1 MSGYPYPQPSGLP
14 TVQGLYDV
22 LRSGHRNLEP
32 DRESADAITAVY
44 PDIGGCLRKEH
55 GFASR
60 AVTLAAQRGVGQYI
74 VAAAGMPAPQ
84 GLNVHEIARR
94 VLPAARAVYTGSDPY
109 AITYTAALLAEGDP
123 GVAAVNGDFW
133 SPRPWL
139 KDPALTGLL
148 DFGRPVC
155 VVARMIMHFIPPGEA
170 ANVIAELTEPLAA
183 GSRLVVSAWLPPP
196 AELARLL
203 ASVGAVYEPTPD
215 DMSTWLKGAGLELE
229 PPGIVGVRAWPL
241 ATRPGG
247 HVAGAVAVKR

>member
-60 AVTLAAQRGVGQYI
+60 AVTWAAQRGVGQYI

-94 VLPAARAVYTGSDPY
+94 VLIGRGLERIFDYRREAIERLLVPRSAARAAGVAAPAARRDGPQ
-109 AITYTAALLAEGDP
+109 
-123 GVAAVNGDFW
+123 
-133 SPRPWL
+133 
-139 KDPALTGLL
+139 
-148 DFGRPVC
+148 PV
-155 VVARMIMHFIPPGEA
+155 
-170 ANVIAELTEPLAA
+170 
-183 GSRLVVSAWLPPP
+183 
-196 AELARLL
+196 
-203 ASVGAVYEPTPD
+203 
-215 DMSTWLKGAGLELE
+215 
-229 PPGIVGVRAWPL
+229 
-241 ATRPGG
+241 
-247 HVAGAVAVKR
+247 

>member
-60 AVTLAAQRGVGQYI
+60 AVTWAAQRGVGQYI

-94 VLPAARAVYTGSDPY
+94 VLPAARAVPDP
-109 AITYTAALLAEGDP
+109 T
-123 GVAAVNGDFW
+123 V
-133 SPRPWL
+133 
-139 KDPALTGLL
+139 PASET
-148 DFGRPVC
+148 P
-155 VVARMIMHFIPPGEA
+155 
-170 ANVIAELTEPLAA
+170 TT
-183 GSRLVVSAWLPPP
+183 SAPPP
-196 AELARLL
+196 FRNALRENSLRGSKV
-203 ASVGAVYEPTPD
+203 ASGSKVVI
-215 DMSTWLKGAGLELE
+215 STSCLTVING
-229 PPGIVGVRAWPL
+229 
-241 ATRPGG
+241 
-247 HVAGAVAVKR
+247 